1 MRVSLKRLAN
11 DFFAE
16 QLGLES
22 KVPRTLWALV
32 SRPGFLT
39 KEYLAGRRVRW
50 VLPLKL
56 YLSTSVVYF
65 LLLSLPF
72 AGNFRAN
79 VTLTGTDSSA
89 VDSTAPRVI
98 TGGTIQRDTAD
109 TTSSAL
115 ERRLEER
122 ATKVGEMSPEE
133 RIARFREGFVKWMPN
148 AIFLLLPVFAAILYL
163 LYRRTGRFFAEH
175 LIFALH
181 IHAFVFAVR
190 AVSLFLPE
198 LLVLIGQLWILAYL
212 YLAMR
217 NVYGEPNSRTAAKYV
232 GLVLPYGVILIGVTL
247 LVMLAIFAT
256 V

>member
-1 MRVSLKRLAN
+1 VTPEAPRCLKCGAELSGSWCSQCGQEDHDLRVSLKRLAN

-89 VDSTAPRVI
+89 VD
-98 TGGTIQRDTAD
+98 
-109 TTSSAL
+109 
-115 ERRLEER
+115 
-122 ATKVGEMSPEE
+122 
-133 RIARFREGFVKWMPN
+133 
-148 AIFLLLPVFAAILYL
+148 
-163 LYRRTGRFFAEH
+163 
-175 LIFALH
+175 
-181 IHAFVFAVR
+181 
-190 AVSLFLPE
+190 
-198 LLVLIGQLWILAYL
+198 
-212 YLAMR
+212 
-217 NVYGEPNSRTAAKYV
+217 
-232 GLVLPYGVILIGVTL
+232 
-247 LVMLAIFAT
+247 
-256 V
+256 